1 MRQDEIVKNVNE
13 FFKEVS
19 VYAKQIFDVDIS
31 DTKLLF
37 EFKNETPC
45 AWATAY
51 RVNKSIRFRL
61 AVLLTREAK
70 YFIEYKAFRGY
81 QGIASC
87 AVSGNAEW
95 LKVLI
100 CHEAAHIVQR
110 ELTKAGRGISNFPH
124 MMVAEMGHKR
134 VFRYI
139 YRLIR
144 DYFIGAKDFV
154 TATSGFDE
162 PIRRVL
168 KIDVKHPAFGKS
180 VKIGK
185 EEYVVTGYVSSAKK
199 YKFRVSNGTK
209 KYKITQKQLEEW
221 TI

>member
-1 MRQDEIVKNVNE
+1 MRQDEIVKFVNE

-19 VYAKQIFDVDIS
+19 VYAKQVFNVNIG

-37 EFKNETPC
+37 DFKNETPT

-51 RVNKSIRFRL
+51 RINKSIRFRV

-70 YFIEYKAFRGY
+70 HFIEYKAFKGH

-87 AVSGNAEW
+87 AVSGNEEW

-110 ELTKAGRGISNFPH
+110 ELVKSRRGFDHYSPAI
-124 MMVAEMGHKR
+124 VAEMGHKR
-134 VFRYI
+134 AFRYI

-144 DYFIGAKDFV
+144 SYFIGPKEFV
-154 TATSGFDE
+154 TATFCFDE

-168 KIDVKHPAFGKS
+168 KLDVKHPAFGKT
-180 VKIGK
+180 VRIDKRDFI
-185 EEYVVTGYVSSAKK
+185 VTGYVSSAKK
-199 YKFRVSNGTK
+199 YKFRVSDGSTN
-209 KYKITQKQLEEW
+209 YKITQKQLENW
-221 TI
+221 MI